1 MIIVT
6 GGAGFIGSNLVRRL
20 NQAGREDLIVVDDLS
35 DGSKFR
41 NIAECLIEDYLDKD
55 EFRQIIENGKNS
67 LGKADVVFHQ
77 GACSDT
83 TESDGRFMLDNNY
96 RYSKQL
102 LHYCLQDRI
111 PFIYAS
117 SAAVYGVGDKFI
129 EQTACEKPINV
140 YAYSKLLFDNYVR
153 RVLKRAESQIVGLRY
168 FNVYGPG
175 EAHKGEM
182 ASVACHLNRQLL
194 ETGRLELFDASDGY
208 AAGEQ
213 RRDFIHVDD
222 AVSINLWFMQAPQQ
236 SGIFNVGTGMARSFN
251 EVAEAVVSW
260 HGRGE
265 LDYIPFPEKLRG
277 SYQSF
282 TMANLDQLHKA
293 GCKHQCRTLEAG
305 MKDYLDWLNKE
316 AH

>member
-1 MIIVT
+1 LIIVT

-41 NIAECLIEDYLDKD
+41 NIADCIIEDYLDKD
-55 EFRQIIENGKNS
+55 EFRQMLENGNNS
-67 LGKADVVFHQ
+67 LGKPDVVFHQ

-83 TESDGRFMLDNNY
+83 TASNGRFMLDNNY

-102 LHYCLQDRI
+102 LHYCLQDKT

-153 RVLKRAESQIVGLRY
+153 RIFKRVDSQIVGLRY

-182 ASVACHLNRQLL
+182 ASVAYHMNRQLL
-194 ETGRLELFDASDGY
+194 ATGRVKLFDANDGY

-213 RRDFIHVDD
+213 
-222 AVSINLWFMQAPQQ
+222 
-236 SGIFNVGTGMARSFN
+236 
-251 EVAEAVVSW
+251 
-260 HGRGE
+260 
-265 LDYIPFPEKLRG
+265 
-277 SYQSF
+277 
-282 TMANLDQLHKA
+282 
-293 GCKHQCRTLEAG
+293 
-305 MKDYLDWLNKE
+305 
-316 AH
+316 